1 MYYPL
6 AIRESTPAN
15 YEAYTAPRTTEA
27 SQDSVTNTPTPLDKL
42 AEETDHLGVSE
53 KDMTINQETTQ
64 DVMKP
69 PADPQAPVAEKEA
82 LEKMELVLASLAV
95 PIQVIPLPSQ
105 GFEAFD
111 IASQQLPKD
120 KLTIKLKK

>member
-6 AIRESTPAN
+6 AIRESTPAS
-15 YEAYTAPRTTEA
+15 YEADTAPRTAEA
-27 SQDSVTNTPTPLDKL
+27 SQDSVTNTPTPLDKP

-53 KDMTINQETTQ
+53 KDKTINQETIQ

-69 PADPQAPVAEKEA
+69 PADPQAPVAKNEA
-82 LEKMELVLASLAV
+82 PKKMELVLASLVV
-95 PIQVIPLPSQ
+95 PIQAVPPPSQ
-105 GFEAFD
+105 GSEASGT
-111 IASQQLPKD
+111 ASQQLPKD

>member
-1 MYYPL
+1 M
-6 AIRESTPAN
+6 
-15 YEAYTAPRTTEA
+15 
-27 SQDSVTNTPTPLDKL
+27 
-42 AEETDHLGVSE
+42 SE
-53 KDMTINQETTQ
+53 KKKIINQEVPQ

-69 PADPQAPVAEKEA
+69 PVDPQAPHTEKEA
-82 LEKMELVLASLAV
+82 PEKMELVLASLAV